1 MTKMMESE
9 HGDSFFGARGASIV
23 LRASVEKSVRSHVI
37 VDLGEAQPSTQIRRL
52 RKGKG
57 KLFQHVETIIDD
69 LIAAGTVKSNAQP
82 VVIIVRELPSFWP
95 FEDHED

>member
-1 MTKMMESE
+1 MVTASSAPAAPASSSEHRESE
-9 HGDSFFGARGASIV
+9 
-23 LRASVEKSVRSHVI
+23 KSAKSHII

-57 KLFQHVETIIDD
+57 KLFHHVETIIDD
-69 LIAAGTVKSNAQP
+69 LIEAGTVKSNAQP

-95 FEDHED
+95 FEDHDD

>member
-1 MTKMMESE
+1 
-9 HGDSFFGARGASIV
+9 
-23 LRASVEKSVRSHVI
+23 
-37 VDLGEAQPSTQIRRL
+37 
-52 RKGKG
+52 
-57 KLFQHVETIIDD
+57 

>member
-1 MTKMMESE
+1 MVTASSAPAAPASSSEHRESE
-9 HGDSFFGARGASIV
+9 
-23 LRASVEKSVRSHVI
+23 KSAKSHII

-57 KLFQHVETIIDD
+57 KLFHHVDTIIDD
-69 LIAAGTVKSNAQP
+69 LIAAGTVKPNAQP

-95 FEDHED
+95 FEDRDD

>member
-1 MTKMMESE
+1 MATASSAPAAPAPSSEHRESE
-9 HGDSFFGARGASIV
+9 
-23 LRASVEKSVRSHVI
+23 KSARSHII

>member
-1 MTKMMESE
+1 MATASSAPAAPASSSEHRESE
-9 HGDSFFGARGASIV
+9 
-23 LRASVEKSVRSHVI
+23 KSARSHII

>member
-1 MTKMMESE
+1 MATVSSAPAAPASSSE
-9 HGDSFFGARGASIV
+9 HH
-23 LRASVEKSVRSHVI
+23 EKSVRSHVI

-95 FEDHED
+95 FEDHDD